1 MEAGCRVKKTLGML
15 INRVLS
21 TVDSL
26 QINQPPV
33 DLVTTISSC
42 GNEMLE
48 EIPPS
53 VHSVHSLPSTQNT
66 SSLSNRSSVS
76 TKTQQTTASSNYYSS
91 AEKSTSS
98 ESSARYLDHSILS
111 FQRKAL
117 PKLTRLFW
125 TILIKLLNPMI

>member
-1 MEAGCRVKKTLGML
+1 MEAGCRVKKTPGML
-15 INRVLS
+15 INCVLS

-33 DLVTTISSC
+33 DLVTTISC

-53 VHSVHSLPSTQNT
+53 VHSLPSTQNT
-66 SSLSNRSSVS
+66 SSFSNRSSVS

-111 FQRKAL
+111 
-117 PKLTRLFW
+117 
-125 TILIKLLNPMI
+125 